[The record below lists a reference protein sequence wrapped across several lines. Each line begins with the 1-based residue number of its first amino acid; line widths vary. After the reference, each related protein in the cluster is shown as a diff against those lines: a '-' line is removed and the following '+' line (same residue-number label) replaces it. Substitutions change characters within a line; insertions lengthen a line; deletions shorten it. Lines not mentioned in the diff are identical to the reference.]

1 MTAGSRKV
9 FHTVEKSFPWYG
21 KIPGGFSRAWKK
33 RAKFSMVW
41 KKVFH
46 SVEKSEAEM
55 KRSRMWSIAVL
66 AAWGLAGAAW
76 GTPVIGHEPIQVAEK
91 GKPLGV
97 RATVRDAAARVES
110 AALFYA
116 ASRGMTPFR
125 VAMTSSGA
133 GTWMATIPGHM
144 IGPGDTLLY
153 YLQAENADGES
164 QETEWY
170 KVKVVDAGV
179 APAAIPAASD
189 VARQAQQTAVP
200 AGAVSAPATAP
211 APQKPARSKY
221 LVPAA
226 VIVGGAVAVGGAFA
240 IAEYN
245 SGGGGGGGGSG
256 TVADGNFGGNY
267 SFCFEPDPGGT
278 NATTTVCDSGLGN
291 IYVRGG
297 SVEIVGLWGAE
308 VLTAPLN
315 GRSFTAT
322 RTMSETA
329 KFPRSALTVAGEF
342 NQDGARRRS
351 AGRRATI

>member
-1 MTAGSRKV
+1 
-9 FHTVEKSFPWYG
+9 
-21 KIPGGFSRAWKK
+21 
-33 RAKFSMVW
+33 MVW

-46 SVEKSEAEM
+46 SVEKSEDEM
-55 KRSRMWSIAVL
+55 KRSRILNIAVL
-66 AAWGLAGAAW
+66 AAWGLAGAVW
-76 GTPVIGHEPIQVAEK
+76 GTPVIVHEPIQVAEK

-110 AALFYA
+110 ASMFYA

-133 GTWMATIPGHM
+133 GVWMATIPGHM

-153 YLQAENADGES
+153 YIQAENADGES
-164 QETEWY
+164 QETEWH
-170 KVKVVDAGV
+170 KVRVVDAGV

-200 AGAVSAPATAP
+200 ASAVAPVAAP

-226 VIVGGAVAVGGAFA
+226 VIVGGAVAIGGAFA
-240 IAEYN
+240 IAENN

-256 TVADGNFGGNY
+256 TVAEGNFGGNY
-267 SFCFEPDPGGT
+267 SFCFESAPTT
-278 NATTTVCDSGLGN
+278 NAPATVCDSGLAN

-308 VLTAPLN
+308 VLTAPLS

-322 RTMSETA
+322 RTVSETA
-329 KFPRSALTVAGEF
+329 KFPRSSLTVAGEF
-342 NQDGARRRS
+342 INDSCTATVTGSSRDDMNPGGYTGVLTVRRR
-351 AGRRATI
+351 